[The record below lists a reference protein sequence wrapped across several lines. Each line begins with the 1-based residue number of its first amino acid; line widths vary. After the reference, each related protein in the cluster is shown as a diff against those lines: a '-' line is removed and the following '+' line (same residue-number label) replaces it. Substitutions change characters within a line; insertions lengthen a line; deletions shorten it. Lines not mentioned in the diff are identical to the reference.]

1 MVERKNKQM
10 TRNNKYF
17 ITPKANPFM
26 KINSIFISALLLFFA
41 ACSNNDKKE
50 KEQPEQ
56 PVMHYTAWVDRDGQL
71 NFRDDVYE
79 HDMELMKKM
88 FTE

>member
-1 MVERKNKQM
+1 
-10 TRNNKYF
+10 
-17 ITPKANPFM
+17 
-26 KINSIFISALLLFFA
+26 
-41 ACSNNDKKE
+41 
-50 KEQPEQ
+50 
-56 PVMHYTAWVDRDGQL
+56 MHYTAWVDRDGQL